1 MLDDEPA
8 PRAVR
13 RALHSVPRVLRLIN
27 GLPVVHVD
35 RRRVSVANRHAADVG
50 SRVEV
55 GLQQHRRE
63 GLHVSDVV
71 EVRAHLVER
80 EPISRVDAQIEEVE
94 YGVFEL
100 ATIQALEGPT
110 PRVRAPLCRSVERA
124 LEHLDELE
132 QCVPLGRPRTRR
144 RHHARAELAD
154 HALDHFRVLRG
165 GRDVELLQ
173 GQIAA
178 EARVRVA
185 SHAGVGHDFVGIDFR
200 RERSLV
206 QTGSDRH
213 VVGRQVDR
221 LACEHQCQAQHAG
234 ADDD

>member
-1 MLDDEPA
+1 MA
-8 PRAVR
+8 YSNSRRFRRWKVR
-13 RALHSVPRVLRLIN
+13 RPGFGLRCAAASSVL
-27 GLPVVHVD
+27 
-35 RRRVSVANRHAADVG
+35 
-50 SRVEV
+50 
-55 GLQQHRRE
+55 
-63 GLHVSDVV
+63 
-71 EVRAHLVER
+71 
-80 EPISRVDAQIEEVE
+80 
-94 YGVFEL
+94 
-100 ATIQALEGPT
+100 
-110 PRVRAPLCRSVERA
+110 
-124 LEHLDELE
+124 LDELE

-144 RHHARAELAD
+144 RHHARAELTD

-185 SHAGVGHDFVGIDFR
+185 SHAGVSHDFVGIDFR

-206 QTGSDRH
+206 QTGNDRH